1 MMVQLTIFDFMMVQ
15 EWYNA
20 IETVLHVPD
29 LDVSL
34 C

>member
-1 MMVQLTIFDFMMVQ
+1 MMVQLTIFDFMMVR

-20 IETVLHVPD
+20 IETVLHVLD